1 MSAHPA
7 HDPWAKQP
15 AAGNDLVGPDLA
27 GPNLVKTS
35 ADQPAFTTDPEALL
49 SVEDLRVHF
58 HTDNGIVRAVDGVSW
73 SVRPGETLGIVGE
86 SGSGKS
92 VSAMAIMGLVPAPP
106 ARFPSGRI
114 MFRGEDLLTAS
125 NARLRTLRGKEVSMI
140 FQDPLT
146 ALNPVFKIGS
156 QIAEVIRVHE
166 SVSRSKAKERA
177 VELLAEVGIPN
188 PRGRAR
194 EYPHQFSGGM
204 RQRAMIAMALALD
217 PALLLADE
225 PTTALDVTVQ
235 AQIMDLLEE
244 LQEQR
249 GTAIVLITH
258 DLGLVASHA
267 DRVMVMYAGRVAEY
281 ATTDEIYYQP
291 RHAYTLGLL
300 SSLARLDQRRADRLE
315 PIPGSP
321 PSLIRVP
328 PGCPF
333 HPRCAFATQVCR
345 TVIPALVEQ
354 DLTGHLASCHHSDLV
369 AAKAEGPEVAE
380 AVKAAAERSTAEGLP
395 MAALAAAAPPPT
407 PLEPAA
413 DPVPHA
419 AADEESTS

>member
-1 MSAHPA
+1 MSAQPESGGWEKPVAAPVAPPVPPA
-7 HDPWAKQP
+7 VDSDAE
-15 AAGNDLVGPDLA
+15 V
-27 GPNLVKTS
+27 
-35 ADQPAFTTDPEALL
+35 LL

-58 HTDNGIVRAVDGVSW
+58 HTDNGVVRAVDGVSW
-73 SVRPGETLGIVGE
+73 SVRKGETLGIVGE

-92 VSAMAIMGLVPAPP
+92 VSAMTIMGLTPAPP

-114 MFRGEDLLTAS
+114 IFRGEDLLTAS
-125 NARLRTLRGKEVSMI
+125 EHRLRTLRGKEVSMI

-146 ALNPVFKIGS
+146 ALNPVFKVGS

-166 SVSRSKAKERA
+166 KVSRAKAKERA
-177 VELLAEVGIPN
+177 VDLLGEVGIPN
-188 PRGRAR
+188 PRGRAK

-235 AQIMDLLEE
+235 AQIMDLLES

-281 ATTDEIYYQP
+281 ADTNDVYYRP

-300 SSLARLDQRRADRLE
+300 NSLARLDQRRTERLE

-333 HPRCAFATQVCR
+333 HPRCTFATEVCR

-354 DLTGHLASCHHSDLV
+354 EIPSHLAACHHSDQV
-369 AAKAEGPEVAE
+369 AARSEGEQAAAAVAE
-380 AVKAAAERSTAEGLP
+380 AAERATAEGRR
-395 MAALAAAAPPPT
+395 AAEA
-407 PLEPAA
+407 
-413 DPVPHA
+413 
-419 AADEESTS
+419 ESEQRGPS

>member
-1 MSAHPA
+1 MSA
-7 HDPWAKQP
+7 QP
-15 AAGNDLVGPDLA
+15 AWEGSGEPTAHRPPD
-27 GPNLVKTS
+27 
-35 ADQPAFTTDPEALL
+35 TTGSSHHVAPGSDVEPLL
-49 SVEDLRVHF
+49 TVEDLRVHF
-58 HTDNGIVRAVDGVSW
+58 HTDNGVVRAVDGVSW
-73 SVRPGETLGIVGE
+73 EVRPGETLGIVGE

-92 VSAMAIMGLVPAPP
+92 VSAMTIMGLVPSPP

-125 NARLRTLRGKEVSMI
+125 DHRLRALRGKEVSMI

-146 ALNPVFKIGS
+146 ALNPVFKVGS

-166 SVSRSKAKERA
+166 SMSRSAAKARA
-177 VELLAEVGIPN
+177 VDLLGEVGIPN
-188 PRGRAR
+188 PRGRAK

-204 RQRAMIAMALALD
+204 RQRAMIAMALALN

-235 AQIMDLLEE
+235 AQIMELLET

-281 ATTDEIYYQP
+281 ADTNGIYYHP
-291 RHAYTLGLL
+291 RHAYSLGLL

-328 PGCPF
+328 AGCPF
-333 HPRCAFATQVCR
+333 HPRCSFATKVCR
-345 TVIPALVEQ
+345 TVVPALTEQ
-354 DLTGHLASCHHSDLV
+354 DIAGHLAACHHSDEV
-369 AAKAEGPEVAE
+369 AAKAEGV
-380 AVKAAAERSTAEGLP
+380 
-395 MAALAAAAPPPT
+395 AAPGVVD
-407 PLEPAA
+407 PAGEA
-413 DPVPHA
+413 PVA
-419 AADEESTS
+419 ANPDQEGSS

>member
-1 MSAHPA
+1 MSSKRGLEPVFEVH
-7 HDPWAKQP
+7 
-15 AAGNDLVGPDLA
+15 G
-27 GPNLVKTS
+27 TS
-35 ADQPAFTTDPEALL
+35 AGLTAVDPEALL

-92 VSAMAIMGLVPAPP
+92 VSAMAVMGLVPSPP

-114 MFRGEDLLTAS
+114 MFRGEDLLTA
-125 NARLRTLRGKEVSMI
+125 NDKRLRALRGKEVAMI

-146 ALNPVFKIGS
+146 ALNPVFKVGS
-156 QIAEVIRVHE
+156 QIAEVIKAHE
-166 SVSRSKAKERA
+166 SVSWTKAKERA
-177 VELLAEVGIPN
+177 VDLLGEVGIPN
-188 PRGRAR
+188 ARGRAK

-204 RQRAMIAMALALD
+204 RQRAMIAMALALN

-235 AQIMDLLEE
+235 AQVMELLES

-281 ATTDEIYYQP
+281 ADTNDIFYQP

-300 SSLARLDQRRADRLE
+300 SSLARLDQRRAERLE

-321 PSLIRVP
+321 PSLIHVP
-328 PGCPF
+328 PGCAF
-333 HPRCAFATQVCR
+333 HPRCSFATAVCR
-345 TVIPALVEQ
+345 TAVPPLLEQ
-354 DLTGHLASCHHSDLV
+354 DSPSHLAACHHSDLV
-369 AAKAEGPEVAE
+369 AERAAE
-380 AVKAAAERSTAEGLP
+380 AAVAAEQERS
-395 MAALAAAAPPPT
+395 
-407 PLEPAA
+407 
-413 DPVPHA
+413 
-419 AADEESTS
+419 S

>member
-1 MSAHPA
+1 MSA
-7 HDPWAKQP
+7 QP
-15 AAGNDLVGPDLA
+15 AWEASGEPTAGPVPDHLPPDLTKA
-27 GPNLVKTS
+27 THHVAPKT
-35 ADQPAFTTDPEALL
+35 DTEPLL

-58 HTDNGIVRAVDGVSW
+58 YTDNGVVRAVDGVSW
-73 SVRPGETLGIVGE
+73 DIRPGETLGIVGE

-92 VSAMAIMGLVPAPP
+92 VSAMTIMGLVPSPP

-114 MFRGEDLLTAS
+114 MFRGEDLLTATDH
-125 NARLRTLRGKEVSMI
+125 RLRALRGKEVSMI

-146 ALNPVFKIGS
+146 ALNPVFKVGS

-166 SVSRSKAKERA
+166 SLSRSAAKARA
-177 VELLAEVGIPN
+177 VDLLGEVGIPN
-188 PRGRAR
+188 PRGRAK

-204 RQRAMIAMALALD
+204 RQRAMIAMALALN

-235 AQIMDLLEE
+235 AQIMELLEN

-281 ATTDEIYYQP
+281 ADTNGIYYHP
-291 RHAYTLGLL
+291 RHAYSLGLL
-300 SSLARLDQRRADRLE
+300 SSLARLDQRRAERLE

-333 HPRCAFATQVCR
+333 HPRCSFATKVCR
-345 TVIPALVEQ
+345 TVVPALIEQ
-354 DLTGHLASCHHSDLV
+354 DITGHLAACHHSDEV
-369 AAKAEGPEVAE
+369 AKKAEGVASD
-380 AVKAAAERSTAEGLP
+380 AVREAAERSGTEGVPVGAVTTVKPVEPTEGATADSQADVVATPDQEG
-395 MAALAAAAPPPT
+395 
-407 PLEPAA
+407 
-413 DPVPHA
+413 
-419 AADEESTS
+419 SS

>member
-1 MSAHPA
+1 MSA
-7 HDPWAKQP
+7 
-15 AAGNDLVGPDLA
+15 LPDLA
-27 GPNLVKTS
+27 T
-35 ADQPAFTTDPEALL
+35 PASGAAPEALL
-49 SVEDLRVHF
+49 SIEDLRVHF
-58 HTDNGIVRAVDGVSW
+58 HTDNGVVRAVDGVSW

-92 VSAMAIMGLVPAPP
+92 VSAMAVMGLVPSPP

-125 NARLRTLRGKEVSMI
+125 DKRLRNLRGKEVSMI

-146 ALNPVFKIGS
+146 ALNPVFKVGS
-156 QIAEVIRVHE
+156 QIAEVIKVHE
-166 SVSRSKAKERA
+166 SIPRAKAKERA
-177 VELLAEVGIPN
+177 VDLLGEVGIPN
-188 PRGRAR
+188 PRGRAK

-204 RQRAMIAMALALD
+204 RQRAMIAMALALN

-235 AQIMDLLEE
+235 AQIMDLLES

-281 ATTDEIYYQP
+281 AETEDVFYRP

-321 PSLIRVP
+321 PSLINVP
-328 PGCPF
+328 PGCAF
-333 HPRCAFATQVCR
+333 HPRCALATAVCR
-345 TVIPALVEQ
+345 TAEPPLLAQ
-354 DLTGHLASCHHSDLV
+354 DGIDHLASCHHSDQV
-369 AAKAEGPEVAE
+369 AARAEEE
-380 AVKAAAERSTAEGLP
+380 A
-395 MAALAAAAPPPT
+395 T
-407 PLEPAA
+407 P
-413 DPVPHA
+413 
-419 AADEESTS
+419 

>member
-1 MSAHPA
+1 MSAQPVWEGDKTAAADLTKADRHTVPA
-7 HDPWAKQP
+7 SDVEP
-15 AAGNDLVGPDLA
+15 
-27 GPNLVKTS
+27 
-35 ADQPAFTTDPEALL
+35 LL

-58 HTDNGIVRAVDGVSW
+58 HTDNGVVRAVDGVSW
-73 SVRPGETLGIVGE
+73 TVRPGETLGIVGE

-92 VSAMAIMGLVPAPP
+92 VSAMTIMGLVPSPP
-106 ARFPSGRI
+106 AKFPSGRVI
-114 MFRGEDLLTAS
+114 FRGEDLLTAS
-125 NARLRTLRGKEVSMI
+125 EARLRALRGREVSMI

-146 ALNPVFKIGS
+146 ALNPVFRVGS

-166 SVSRSKAKERA
+166 SMSRSAAKARA
-177 VELLAEVGIPN
+177 VDLLGEVGIPN

-204 RQRAMIAMALALD
+204 RQRAMIAMALALN

-235 AQIMDLLEE
+235 AQIMELLEN

-281 ATTDEIYYQP
+281 ADTDDVFYHP
-291 RHAYTLGLL
+291 RHAYSFGLL

-333 HPRCAFATQVCR
+333 HPRCGFATKVCR
-345 TVIPALVEQ
+345 TVVPALIEQ
-354 DLTGHLASCHHSDLV
+354 DVSGHLASCHHSDEV
-369 AAKAEGPEVAE
+369 AAKAEGVAAAE
-380 AVKAAAERSTAEGLP
+380 AVREAGGAVIDPAETA
-395 MAALAAAAPPPT
+395 T
-407 PLEPAA
+407 PDGEATP
-413 DPVPHA
+413 
-419 AADEESTS
+419 

>member
-1 MSAHPA
+1 MKA
-7 HDPWAKQP
+7 QP
-15 AAGNDLVGPDLA
+15 AYGGHPREPAGVPDLTKA
-27 GPNLVKTS
+27 AARSGPT
-35 ADQPAFTTDPEALL
+35 ADVEPLL

-58 HTDNGIVRAVDGVSW
+58 HTDNGVVRAVDGVSW

-92 VSAMAIMGLVPAPP
+92 VSAMAIMGLVPSPP
-106 ARFPSGRI
+106 ARFPSGKI
-114 MFRGEDLLTAS
+114 IFRGEDLLTAS
-125 NARLRTLRGKEVSMI
+125 NARLRSLRGKEVSMI

-146 ALNPVFKIGS
+146 ALNPVFKVGS
-156 QIAEVIRVHE
+156 QIAEVIKVHE
-166 SVSRSKAKERA
+166 SISRSGAKARA
-177 VELLAEVGIPN
+177 VDLLGEVGIPN
-188 PRGRAR
+188 PRGRAK

-204 RQRAMIAMALALD
+204 RQRAMIAMALALN

-235 AQIMDLLEE
+235 AQIMDLLES

-281 ATTDEIYYQP
+281 ADTDRIYYHP
-291 RHAYTLGLL
+291 RHAYSFGLL

-333 HPRCAFATQVCR
+333 HPRCQFATNVCR
-345 TVIPALVEQ
+345 TLVPVLVEQ
-354 DLTGHLASCHHSDLV
+354 DAAGHLAACHHTAQV
-369 AAKAEGPEVAE
+369 AERAEGEHAAE
-380 AVKAAAERSTAEGLP
+380 ALREAAEREAAERAGP
-395 MAALAAAAPPPT
+395 AGPPPA
-407 PLEPAA
+407 PEG
-413 DPVPHA
+413 
-419 AADEESTS
+419 ST

>member
-1 MSAHPA
+1 MTNQ
-7 HDPWAKQP
+7 QP
-15 AAGNDLVGPDLA
+15 ASQTV
-27 GPNLVKTS
+27 
-35 ADQPAFTTDPEALL
+35 L

-58 HTDNGIVRAVDGVSW
+58 DTDNGVVRAVDGVSW
-73 SVRPGETLGIVGE
+73 SVGAGETLGIVGE

-92 VSAMAIMGLVPAPP
+92 VTAMAIMGLVASPP
-106 ARFPSGRI
+106 GRFPSGRVL
-114 MFRGEDLLTAS
+114 FRDEDLLTAS
-125 NARLRTLRGKEVSMI
+125 PARLRTLRGKEISMI

-146 ALNPVFKIGS
+146 ALNPVFKVGS

-166 SVSRSKAKERA
+166 KVPRAAAKQRA
-177 VELLAEVGIPN
+177 VDLLGEVGIPH

-217 PALLLADE
+217 PVLLLADE

-235 AQIMDLLEE
+235 AQIMDLLEK

-258 DLGLVASHA
+258 DLGLVAGHA

-281 ATTDEIYYQP
+281 ADTNEVFYQP

-300 SSLARLDQRRADRLE
+300 NSIARLDQRREERLE
-315 PIPGSP
+315 SIPGSP

-328 PGCPF
+328 SGCPF
-333 HPRCAFATQVCR
+333 HPRCGFATDVCR
-345 TVIPALVEQ
+345 TEIPALIAQ
-354 DLTGHLASCHHSDLV
+354 DVPSHLASCHHSDQ
-369 AAKAEGPEVAE
+369 VAE
-380 AVKAAAERSTAEGLP
+380 KARQESATSAQEG
-395 MAALAAAAPPPT
+395 
-407 PLEPAA
+407 
-413 DPVPHA
+413 
-419 AADEESTS
+419 SS

>member
-1 MSAHPA
+1 MSA
-7 HDPWAKQP
+7 QP
-15 AAGNDLVGPDLA
+15 AWDAGDSTSPSAPDLTKSPA
-27 GPNLVKTS
+27 RSRPS
-35 ADQPAFTTDPEALL
+35 ADTEPLL

-58 HTDNGIVRAVDGVSW
+58 HTDNGVVRAVDGVSW
-73 SVRPGETLGIVGE
+73 DVRPGETLGIVGE

-92 VSAMAIMGLVPAPP
+92 VSAMAIMGLVPSPP

-114 MFRGEDLLTAS
+114 MFRGEDLLAAS
-125 NARLRTLRGKEVSMI
+125 DARLRALRGKEISMI

-146 ALNPVFKIGS
+146 ALNPVFKVGS

-166 SVSRSKAKERA
+166 SMSSSAAKERA

-188 PRGRAR
+188 PRGRAK

-204 RQRAMIAMALALD
+204 RQRAMIAMALALN
-217 PALLLADE
+217 PVLLLADE

-235 AQIMDLLEE
+235 AQIMDLLEK
-244 LQEQR
+244 LQAER

-281 ATTDEIYYQP
+281 ADTDDVFYHP
-291 RHAYTLGLL
+291 RHAYSLGLL

-315 PIPGSP
+315 PIQGSP

-333 HPRCAFATQVCR
+333 HPRCKFATKVCR
-345 TVIPALVEQ
+345 TVVPALIEQ
-354 DLTGHLASCHHSDLV
+354 DAPGHLAACHHSDLV
-369 AAKAEGPEVAE
+369 AAAAEGAASQELIEAAERATSEGVPVSPVAE
-380 AVKAAAERSTAEGLP
+380 ADV
-395 MAALAAAAPPPT
+395 AAAAVT
-407 PLEPAA
+407 QPAA
-413 DPVPHA
+413 TDQKDNV
-419 AADEESTS
+419 